1 MTNSDKN
8 SSNPTD
14 SGVVPNVAKNTGIK
28 RGGRGS
34 KGEPSEIKES
44 ITKAQEDV
52 VRIDLTLSKLKNEK
66 EGLLRTIADFRIKER
81 QLVEKGLT
89 TDVAD
94 IRKAITKAQ
103 NEVDKING
111 VVPESVALD
120 DHRKIQSIVSEYYA
134 ERQKAKDAAEKIKQA
149 EKKLEVS
156 PSDGRAMGDA
166 IRGETEKVEAE
177 ELLAEA
183 ERQAELI
190 LKNSM
195 PNPVRDESV
204 HHTNEETINE
214 RNYLNKRHAER
225 VTLGVFDQKKESEEI
240 QKEIAEVAVPE
251 NVEETEKVSEL
262 QATQVSN
269 NVSVYD
275 EAVKVIPESAP
286 LQSAYNVAMDRLS
299 KEAETKEN
307 IEPEKINV
315 GNIGGAEVET
325 EHVDDSLLPIIMEP
339 MPLVTTVTAKEQEAS
354 KEPGTLDLTN
364 KLQTILSAIY
374 HFPKKISAI
383 LSGLKKKPAV
393 EPVVDTYKPATEEIL
408 TQTES
413 QTTEQAE
420 EIITEGPEAIIE
432 PGEFLEKPL
441 FTEFESSDQQDVVV
455 TSEQTIIPPNEP
467 AVPEVSV
474 AQEEEYVITASD
486 TPATQEPLPEEQDSA
501 VTQEYVPLMPQEII
515 PGSHDELSQIESQA
529 DEVLRDDIDKLFGE
543 SKFLGFKHIH
553 GLDSINWKDPQV
565 GFEGKTVTE
574 ILSANPTEEART
586 FGVENLEATNKLKS
600 YINNVISMSE
610 VNPSE
615 DEKVADFIRRASI
628 AKLSK

>member
-8 SSNPTD
+8 SGNPTD
-14 SGVVPNVAKNTGIK
+14 SGVVPNVVKNTGTK

-34 KGEPSEIKES
+34 KGEPSEIKDS

-134 ERQKAKDAAEKIKQA
+134 ERQKAKDATEKIKLA
-149 EKKLEVS
+149 EKKLETT
-156 PSDGRAMGDA
+156 PDDGKTIGEA

-177 ELLAEA
+177 GLLADA

-195 PNPVRDESV
+195 PNPVRDEGV

-214 RNYLNKRHAER
+214 KKYLNKRHTESVAPR
-225 VTLGVFDQKKESEEI
+225 DFDHKKES
-240 QKEIAEVAVPE
+240 EVAVPE
-251 NVEETEKVSEL
+251 DVEEAAKISEL
-262 QATQVSN
+262 QTTAVSN
-269 NVSVYD
+269 DANVLD
-275 EAVKVIPESAP
+275 EAVKIVPEIAP

-374 HFPKKISAI
+374 HFPKKISAL

-393 EPVVDTYKPATEEIL
+393 EQVVDTYKPATEEIL

-441 FTEFESSDQQDVVV
+441 FTEFESSAQQDVVV
-455 TSEQTIIPPNEP
+455 TSEQTIIPPSEP
-467 AVPEVSV
+467 TTPEVSV
-474 AQEEEYVITASD
+474 SQEKEYAAPASYEPVVQEISPEERDNAI
-486 TPATQEPLPEEQDSA
+486 TQES
-501 VTQEYVPLMPQEII
+501 VTLMPQEIT
-515 PGSHDELSQIESQA
+515 PGNNDVLLQIEAQA
-529 DEVLRDDIDKLFGE
+529 NEVLRDDIDKLFGE
-543 SKFLGFKHIH
+543 SKFFGFGHTSGI
-553 GLDSINWKDPQV
+553 DSINWKDPQV
-565 GFEGKTVTE
+565 GFGEKTVTE
-574 ILSANPTEEART
+574 ILSANPTEEAKT
-586 FGVENLEATNKLKS
+586 FGVESFEATNKMKS

-628 AKLSK
+628 VKLSK